1 MRGAKNLRPTQKE
14 NKNKNKDK
22 KKKRRRKQ
30 RQKQNKKKTKQTN
43 MTAISGEGCRKM
55 VFFFRFFERR
65 AATVVTPVIHADKG
79 NLRLLIMISE
89 NKITF

>member
-1 MRGAKNLRPTQKE
+1 
-14 NKNKNKDK
+14 
-22 KKKRRRKQ
+22 
-30 RQKQNKKKTKQTN
+30 

-89 NKITF
+89 NKITFWVIGLT

>member
-1 MRGAKNLRPTQKE
+1 MRGAGNLRPTQKGKKTKTKTKRKKGE
-14 NKNKNKDK
+14 ESKDKNKT
-22 KKKRRRKQ
+22 
-30 RQKQNKKKTKQTN
+30 KKTKQTN
-43 MTAISGEGCRKM
+43 MTAISVEGCRKM

-65 AATVVTPVIHADKG
+65 AATVVIPVIHADKG